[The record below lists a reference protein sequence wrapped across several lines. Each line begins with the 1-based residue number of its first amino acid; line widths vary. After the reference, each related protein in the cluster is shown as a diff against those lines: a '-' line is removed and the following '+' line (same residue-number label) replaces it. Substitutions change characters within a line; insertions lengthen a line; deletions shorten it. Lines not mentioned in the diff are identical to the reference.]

1 MKFLKFFPAALVLI
15 CSFSAFSQDKGLW
28 RADSQ
33 TAKSITGDILIGDAK
48 ITMNFLEWP
57 LAQIRALKPAEIS
70 AVFDADSNVAQIGN
84 LYRLNIAAGQKFLH
98 HNTLCGTEDTQWMAT
113 YMEGRTLHVAFFSGA
128 NMPVLSF
135 DALQKSTDLCG
146 NFTYSR

>member
-28 RADSQ
+28 HADSQ